1 MTLAG
6 TGKLIRFL
14 LRVSRVRIALWIAG
28 VALLVWST
36 AISVDRLYPTQADLD
51 AAAAPLYGNTAV
63 IAMLG
68 PTFAIDTLGGQI
80 VFKLGAF
87 GFATMGLMGMFLVG
101 RHTRADEEDGRTEL
115 LRATVVGRNAPVTA
129 ALLVATAAVAVTGVL
144 ITLVMLSGGAAGG
157 GLGRLRRGH
166 GGLRDLGLL
175 AFGVAYGALG
185 KDIAASWGTTR
196 RSRTSSPRARAA

>member
-1 MTLAG
+1 
-6 TGKLIRFL
+6 
-14 LRVSRVRIALWIAG
+14 
-28 VALLVWST
+28 
-36 AISVDRLYPTQADLD
+36 
-51 AAAAPLYGNTAV
+51 
-63 IAMLG
+63 
-68 PTFAIDTLGGQI
+68 
-80 VFKLGAF
+80 
-87 GFATMGLMGMFLVG
+87 MGLMGMFLVG

>member
-1 MTLAG
+1 
-6 TGKLIRFL
+6 
-14 LRVSRVRIALWIAG
+14 VS
-28 VALLVWST
+28 ST

-80 VFKLGAF
+80 VFQLGAF

-101 RHTRADEEDGRTEL
+101 RHTRADEDDGRTEL

-144 ITLVMLSGGAAGG
+144 ITLVMLSVALPVEGSAVYGAAMA
-157 GLGRLRRGH
+157 
-166 GGLRDLGLL
+166 
-175 AFGVAYGALG
+175 AFGISVSSPSGWRTAPWARTSPT
-185 KDIAASWGTTR
+185 SWGTTR